1 MPPLLF
7 CDAYPQVVYSVPP
20 ETGLWYKKEGIFH
33 VRVGRENL
41 QLAGPSR

>member
-1 MPPLLF
+1 MTKVSSF
-7 CDAYPQVVYSVPP
+7 QTVVYSVPP

-33 VRVGRENL
+33 VRVGRESF